1 MIKSPEQPMIRLA
14 REIGSGTTVM
24 VFIVRLGLPGL
35 TRFPIDS
42 AKDNEMVRY
51 RAEPDLA

>member
-1 MIKSPEQPMIRLA
+1 MIKRPEQPMIRLV

-24 VFIVRLGLPGL
+24 VFIVRLGLPRL
-35 TRFPIDS
+35 TRLPIDS

-51 RAEPDLA
+51 RAEPALA

>member
-24 VFIVRLGLPGL
+24 VFILRLGLPGL